1 MVIAFIIRIPQK
13 FPTVLMASIVVL
25 IAIVAILLPPAAV
38 YANKDEGNP
47 SSSGDDCKSDELPAS
62 IDGKIRC
69 MEQGECYSGEF
80 EFDGKEKEVNNCN
93 FMMSTE

>member
-1 MVIAFIIRIPQK
+1 MSKILQK
-13 FPTVLMASIVVL
+13 SVLVFTAV
-25 IAIVAILLPPAAV
+25 AIVIWISTATIVLPPAV
-38 YANKDEGNP
+38 YANKEEGNP

-80 EFDGKEKEVNNCN
+80 EFDGKEKEVRHCN
-93 FMMSTE
+93 FMMSIE

>member
-1 MVIAFIIRIPQK
+1 MRKILQDFVLAL
-13 FPTVLMASIVVL
+13 PTV
-25 IAIVAILLPPAAV
+25 AIVIWISTAAIVLPPAV

-47 SSSGDDCKSDELPAS
+47 SSSGDDCKSDELPTS

-80 EFDGKEKEVNNCN
+80 EFDGKEREVKHCN

>member
-1 MVIAFIIRIPQK
+1 MTQILQKSVLVITA
-13 FPTVLMASIVVL
+13 V
-25 IAIVAILLPPAAV
+25 AIVSWISTAAIVLPPAV

-62 IDGKIRC
+62 IDGKISC

-80 EFDGKEKEVNNCN
+80 EFDGKEKEVKNCN

>member
-1 MVIAFIIRIPQK
+1 MRKILQKPVLVITA
-13 FPTVLMASIVVL
+13 V
-25 IAIVAILLPPAAV
+25 AIVIWISTATIVLPPAV
-38 YANKDEGNP
+38 FANKDEGNP

-62 IDGKIRC
+62 IDGKISC

-93 FMMSTE
+93 FMMSIE

>member
-1 MVIAFIIRIPQK
+1 MSKILQK
-13 FPTVLMASIVVL
+13 SVLVFTAV
-25 IAIVAILLPPAAV
+25 AIVIWISTATIVLPPAV
-38 YANKDEGNP
+38 YANKEEGNP

-80 EFDGKEKEVNNCN
+80 EFDGKEKEVKNCN
-93 FMMSTE
+93 FMMSTD

>member
-1 MVIAFIIRIPQK
+1 MTQILQKSVLVITA
-13 FPTVLMASIVVL
+13 V
-25 IAIVAILLPPAAV
+25 AIVIWISTATIVLPPAV
-38 YANKDEGNP
+38 FANKDEGNP

>member
-1 MVIAFIIRIPQK
+1 MTQILQKSILVITA
-13 FPTVLMASIVVL
+13 V
-25 IAIVAILLPPAAV
+25 AIVSWISTATIVLPPAV
-38 YANKDEGNP
+38 FANKDEGNP

-62 IDGKIRC
+62 IDGKISC

-80 EFDGKEKEVNNCN
+80 EFDGKEKEVKNCN